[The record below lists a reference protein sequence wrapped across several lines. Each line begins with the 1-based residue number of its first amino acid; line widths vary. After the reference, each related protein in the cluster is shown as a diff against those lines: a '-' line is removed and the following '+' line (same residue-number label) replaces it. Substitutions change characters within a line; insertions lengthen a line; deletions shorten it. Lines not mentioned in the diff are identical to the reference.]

1 MKNEEFMNRCR
12 ELGIYGCEAPLTIK
26 GCVDFEPAV
35 PGYIEFPGGKPEYF
49 LYDKNGILDAE
60 GRYHFSTCRGGVFCN
75 GLCRVCAKNRAVRLH
90 GVEEVLA
97 SERPD
102 YLWPVELAAAKHLG
116 IVPSKNMGKMG
127 LKQYQFCIQALQEY
141 TDPDAYAFALSI
153 SSIWCDGPEDEIPE
167 ERINQLREIYQAAS
181 MTVPEIAKAAGLNIT
196 QMSARFAVPY
206 RTMQDWFSGARSCSL
221 ASRLMMQECLGLYR
235 PPIDE

>member
-1 MKNEEFMNRCR
+1 MTKEEFMNRCR
-12 ELGIYGCEAPLTIK
+12 DLGIDGCEAPLTIP
-26 GCVDFEPAV
+26 GGVDFEPAV

-60 GRYHFSTCRGGVFCN
+60 GRYHFSTCRGGLFCN

-116 IVPSKNMGKMG
+116 IVPSKNSGKMSK
-127 LKQYQFCIQALQEY
+127 KQYQFCIRELPNY
-141 TDPDAYAFALSI
+141 TDADAYVSDLALSD
-153 SSIWCDGPEDEIPE
+153 IWCDGPEDGIPE
-167 ERINQLREIYQAAS
+167 NRIRHLREIYQAAA
-181 MTVPEIAKAAGLNIT
+181 MMVTEIAKAAGLNIT
-196 QMSARFAVPY
+196 QMAARFAVPY
-206 RTMQDWFSGARSCSL
+206 RTMQDWFSGARTCSL
-221 ASRLMMQECLGLYR
+221 SIRLMMLECLGLYR
-235 PPIDE
+235 PPID